1 MYQCGVNEGGERWWI
16 AALVIT
22 RVRFRV
28 LCTRLKNC
36 ICVGIDPSVCVV
48 GAVLLALSFCVCNV
62 CIRSPTYLSLLSL
75 TSFLLVLLHVHPLQ
89 VQTKKRQTLAK
100 RFKCPFCTV
109 DDVVE
114 CKMDQK
120 KGIGSLACRLCGA
133 SFQMPVH
140 HLHEP
145 IDVFSEW
152 LDECEAVKS
161 GGGGVGGGGGGG
173 VSGGGGRGIGVAG
186 GSRGAGGGGG
196 GMAAYDDDSDDD
208 ELPESSGITLA
219 APSASAAAAGSGSA
233 AAASS
238 AAAAKTSYA
247 TLGLDDSDSD

>member
-1 MYQCGVNEGGERWWI
+1 MGRR
-16 AALVIT
+16 AKKA
-22 RVRFRV
+22 
-28 LCTRLKNC
+28 
-36 ICVGIDPSVCVV
+36 P
-48 GAVLLALSFCVCNV
+48 
-62 CIRSPTYLSLLSL
+62 
-75 TSFLLVLLHVHPLQ
+75 
-89 VQTKKRQTLAK
+89 VQTKKRATLAK

-161 GGGGVGGGGGGG
+161 GVGGGGGA
-173 VSGGGGRGIGVAG
+173 SGGGRGGIGVAG
-186 GSRGAGGGGG
+186 GSRGTGGGGGG
-196 GMAAYDDDSDDD
+196 GMLAYDDDSDDD
-208 ELPESSGITLA
+208 ELPESSGLTLA

>member
-1 MYQCGVNEGGERWWI
+1 MRQ
-16 AALVIT
+16 
-22 RVRFRV
+22 
-28 LCTRLKNC
+28 
-36 ICVGIDPSVCVV
+36 
-48 GAVLLALSFCVCNV
+48 
-62 CIRSPTYLSLLSL
+62 
-75 TSFLLVLLHVHPLQ
+75 Q
-89 VQTKKRQTLAK
+89 VQTKKRPTLAK

-161 GGGGVGGGGGGG
+161 SSGGAGGDGSGVGGSGGGMVGSRGTAVGGVG
-173 VSGGGGRGIGVAG
+173 
-186 GSRGAGGGGG
+186 
-196 GMAAYDDDSDDD
+196 MYDDSDDD
-208 ELPESSGITLA
+208 ELPEASGLHAA
-219 APSASAAAAGSGSA
+219 APPAPAAAPAAAAPA
-233 AAASS
+233 AGSS
-238 AAAAKTSYA
+238 AAATSGGGAEKTSYA

>member
-1 MYQCGVNEGGERWWI
+1 
-16 AALVIT
+16 
-22 RVRFRV
+22 
-28 LCTRLKNC
+28 
-36 ICVGIDPSVCVV
+36 
-48 GAVLLALSFCVCNV
+48 
-62 CIRSPTYLSLLSL
+62 
-75 TSFLLVLLHVHPLQ
+75 
-89 VQTKKRQTLAK
+89 
-100 RFKCPFCTV
+100 
-109 DDVVE
+109 
-114 CKMDQK
+114 MDQK

-161 GGGGVGGGGGGG
+161 GGGSGGA
-173 VSGGGGRGIGVAG
+173 SGGGGTGVGMGVAG
-186 GSRGAGGGGG
+186 GSRGGGGGISG
-196 GMAAYDDDSDDD
+196 GMATYDDDSDD
-208 ELPESSGITLA
+208 ELPEASGLHA
-219 APSASAAAAGSGSA
+219 APSASAAAVGSGSA

>member
-1 MYQCGVNEGGERWWI
+1 MGRR
-16 AALVIT
+16 AKKA
-22 RVRFRV
+22 
-28 LCTRLKNC
+28 
-36 ICVGIDPSVCVV
+36 P
-48 GAVLLALSFCVCNV
+48 
-62 CIRSPTYLSLLSL
+62 
-75 TSFLLVLLHVHPLQ
+75 
-89 VQTKKRQTLAK
+89 VQTKKRPTLAK

-152 LDECEAVKS
+152 LDECEAVKGSS
-161 GGGGVGGGGGGG
+161 GGAGGDGGGGGGG
-173 VSGGGGRGIGVAG
+173 MV
-186 GSRGAGGGGG
+186 GSRGTAVGGV
-196 GMAAYDDDSDDD
+196 GMYDDSDDD
-208 ELPESSGITLA
+208 ELPEASGLHA
-219 APSASAAAAGSGSA
+219 APAPAPAVAAP

-238 AAAAKTSYA
+238 AAAAASGAEKTSYA